1 VGNAVEASRGQ
12 RPRLVTRSSYTPQ
25 YTAASL
31 RAYRVTVRRMGKLH
45 IGYGR
50 VSTSSGEQLGSLEG
64 QLRWLVEQGCEPVL
78 HDVESG
84 LSVGRADYG
93 QLLTLITSGRAGVV
107 RATRADRLGRD
118 APELVRLVQLCDRA
132 GVTVITRDDGR
143 LSARTAE
150 ELLLLYVRAALAQGE
165 SMKISQRVNAALT
178 EGRSIGKPMRRPCW
192 GYQLRADRLALEPHP
207 IEFGRAQRFI
217 RLLRASR
224 WRMAPTLQ
232 AHRDLAPFSSC
243 RGVRAWLLN
252 PTLRGGI
259 GYRQRANHAYD
270 QITWGRHPALLT
282 HGEFAEF
289 ELVTAGNRLLWGSN
303 AATIPRMLTG
313 LCECSECG
321 CRLKYIGGRAIPSL
335 KCSGTLCSQLYRGT
349 REDVIARYVI
359 AQLSHRAA
367 ERLAAA
373 VSAEEPPEAQEL
385 RRAIAALVALGDP
398 DLAGVIAAK
407 EQRLELLLK
416 RPVVDDDLAQR
427 ISDPRWFDLATADEL
442 REILHATVERVTV
455 TRQEPTAIRLRL

>member
-1 VGNAVEASRGQ
+1 MSQ
-12 RPRLVTRSSYTPQ
+12 
-25 YTAASL
+25 
-31 RAYRVTVRRMGKLH
+31 LH

-64 QLRWLVEQGCEPVL
+64 QLRWLTEQGCAPIL

-84 LSVGRADYG
+84 LVVDRPDYS
-93 QLLTLITSGRAGVV
+93 QLLELITSGRAALV

-165 SMKISQRVNAALT
+165 SMKIAQRVNAALA

-217 RLLRASR
+217 RLLQGSR

-259 GYRQRANHAYD
+259 GYGQRANHTYES
-270 QITWGRHPALLT
+270 ITWGRHLALLT
-282 HGEFAEF
+282 HAEF
-289 ELVTAGNRLLWGSN
+289 SEFERVTAANRLLWGHNS
-303 AATIPRMLTG
+303 TTVPRLLTG

-321 CRLKYIGGRAIPSL
+321 CRLKYIGGRTVPSL

-349 REDVIARYVI
+349 REDVIVRYAI
-359 AQLSHRAA
+359 EQLSHRAA
-367 ERLAAA
+367 ERLAAT
-373 VSAEEPPEAQEL
+373 VGAEEPPEAREL
-385 RRAIAALVALGDP
+385 RRAIAALVVLGDP

-407 EQRLELLLK
+407 ARRLELLLQ
-416 RPVVDDDLAQR
+416 RPAVDDELVRR
-427 ISDPRWFDLATADEL
+427 ISSPEWFQTMPADEL
-442 REILHATVERVTV
+442 REVLQATVERVTV
-455 TRQEPTAIRLRL
+455 TRQAPTAIRLRL

>member
-1 VGNAVEASRGQ
+1 
-12 RPRLVTRSSYTPQ
+12 
-25 YTAASL
+25 
-31 RAYRVTVRRMGKLH
+31 MGKLH

-64 QLRWLVEQGCEPVL
+64 QLRWLVEQGCDPVL

-84 LSVGRADYG
+84 LVVERADYR
-93 QLLTLITSGRAGVV
+93 QLLTLIASGRAGVV

-132 GVTVITRDDGR
+132 GVTVVTRDDGR

-165 SMKISQRVNAALT
+165 SMKISQRVSAALA
-178 EGRSIGKPMRRPCW
+178 EGRSIGKPMRKPCW

-217 RLLRASR
+217 RHLQEGR

-259 GYRQRANHAYD
+259 GYRQRANHTYD
-270 QITWGRHPALLT
+270 EISWGRHPALLS
-282 HGEFAEF
+282 HAEF
-289 ELVTAGNRLLWGSN
+289 SEFERVTAGNRLLWGHN
-303 AATIPRMLTG
+303 AATIPRPLTG

-321 CRLKYIGGRAIPSL
+321 CRLTYIGGRAIPSL

-349 REDVIARYVI
+349 REDVIVRYAI
-359 AQLSHRAA
+359 EQLSQRAA
-367 ERLAAA
+367 ERLAAT
-373 VSAEEPPEAQEL
+373 VGAEEPPEAREL
-385 RRAIAALVALGDP
+385 RQGIAALVALGDP

-407 EQRLELLLK
+407 EQRLELLLQ
-416 RPVVDDDLAQR
+416 RPAVDDGLAQR
-427 ISDPRWFDLATADEL
+427 ISDRRWFDLATADEL
-442 REILHATVERVTV
+442 REILQATVERVTV
-455 TRQEPTAIRLRL
+455 TRQAPTAIRLRL

>member
-1 VGNAVEASRGQ
+1 
-12 RPRLVTRSSYTPQ
+12 
-25 YTAASL
+25 
-31 RAYRVTVRRMGKLH
+31 MGEFN

-50 VSTSSGEQLGSLEG
+50 VSTSSGEQLSALEG
-64 QLRWLVEQGCEPVL
+64 QLRWLQEQGCDPIL

-84 LSVGRADYG
+84 LVVDRPDYG
-93 QLLTLITSGRAGVV
+93 QLLELIASGRAGVV

-118 APELVRLVQLCDRA
+118 APELVRLVQACDRA
-132 GVTVITRDDGR
+132 GVVVITRDDGR

-165 SMKISQRVNAALT
+165 SMKIAQRVNAALA

-217 RLLRASR
+217 RLLQASR
-224 WRMAPTLQ
+224 WRMVPTLQ

-259 GYRQRANHAYD
+259 GYRQRANHVYD
-270 QITWGRHPALLT
+270 EITWGRHQALLT
-282 HGEFAEF
+282 HAEFAEF
-289 ELVTAGNRLLWGSN
+289 ERVAAGNRLLWGHNST
-303 AATIPRMLTG
+303 TIPRLLTG
-313 LCECSECG
+313 VCACSECG
-321 CRLKYIGGRAIPSL
+321 CRLKYIGGRTVPSL
-335 KCSGTLCSQLYRGT
+335 KCSGTLCSQLYKGT
-349 REDVIARYVI
+349 REDVIVRYVI
-359 AQLSHRAA
+359 GQLSRRAA
-367 ERLAAA
+367 GRLAAT
-373 VSAEEPPEAQEL
+373 VGAEEPPEAREL
-385 RRAIAALVALGDP
+385 RQAIAALVALGDP

-407 EQRLELLLK
+407 GQRLELLLQ
-416 RPVVDDDLAQR
+416 RPEVSSDLMRQ

-442 REILHATVERVTV
+442 REILQATVERVTV
-455 TRQEPTAIRLRL
+455 TRQEPSAIRLRL